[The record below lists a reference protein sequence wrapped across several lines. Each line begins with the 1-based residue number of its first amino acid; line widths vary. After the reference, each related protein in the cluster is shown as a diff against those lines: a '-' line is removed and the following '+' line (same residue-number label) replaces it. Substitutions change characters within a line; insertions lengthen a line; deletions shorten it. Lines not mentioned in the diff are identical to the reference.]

1 MDVCVL
7 NPIIRDKTFQGKV
20 GGGGGAGMDQNDRNP
35 KQEVITF

>member
-20 GGGGGAGMDQNDRNP
+20 GGGGAGMDQNDRNP
-35 KQEVITF
+35 KKEVITF